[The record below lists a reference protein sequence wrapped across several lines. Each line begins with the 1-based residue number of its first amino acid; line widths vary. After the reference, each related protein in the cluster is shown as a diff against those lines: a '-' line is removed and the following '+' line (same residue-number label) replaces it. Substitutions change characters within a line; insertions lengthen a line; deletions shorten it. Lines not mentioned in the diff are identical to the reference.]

1 MPIAST
7 AADDVRRQ
15 VCRLESPRR
24 VSFRSEQERAVLQ
37 SLEDELRVQLLPR
50 DPLDEKNIM
59 LEIRAGTGGDEAS
72 IWAGDLL
79 RMYERYCLTQV
90 RPDS

>member
-50 DPLDEKNIM
+50 LSFNSHLNWAVLQSLEDE
-59 LEIRAGTGGDEAS
+59 LRVQLLPRASFTNQQE
-72 IWAGDLL
+72 
-79 RMYERYCLTQV
+79 
-90 RPDS
+90 